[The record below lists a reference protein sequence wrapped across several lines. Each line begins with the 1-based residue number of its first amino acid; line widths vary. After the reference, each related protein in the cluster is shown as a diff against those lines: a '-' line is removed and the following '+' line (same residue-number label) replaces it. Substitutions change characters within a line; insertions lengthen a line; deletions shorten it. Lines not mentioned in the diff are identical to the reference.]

1 MANPQYTDEMRVTLF
16 PNDKR
21 GNEKRPDFRG
31 TLQIDGVKYK
41 LSVWNRTSK
50 KGGAFLSG
58 QVELDKTDG
67 TQSHMS
73 APQTGYQTTTVYN
86 GPRQAEL
93 TNNDAGGKTDE
104 DVPF

>member
-1 MANPQYTDEMRVTLF
+1 MRVTLF

-21 GNEKRPDFRG
+21 GNEKRPDYRG
-31 TLQIDGVKYK
+31 VIQIDGVKYK

-58 QVELDKTDG
+58 QVELDKTEG
-67 TQSHMS
+67 TQSHQS
-73 APQTGYQTTTVYN
+73 APQTATFRN
-86 GPRQAEL
+86 EPRQAEL